1 MTISNTSMQSALLI
15 SDMPANASLGGQMNI
30 QVSTADG
37 EQISLSEKDFF
48 SMLSQNLI
56 QLVSDEDGQVID
68 NKELM
73 TMIGEF
79 DDDMETVLDDSLSA
93 QWMQFLKS
101 HFSEQTETGSPVKL
115 MVKDTDQ
122 DEEDVISLIENV
134 SVDSAGINPLAPAM
148 LIPVTN
154 PKGDALPPG
163 RQSLSTLTPQISAV
177 AQINAGQTA
186 AESDSL
192 SDIGPDESDIDSK
205 SLINRENAKNSA
217 EVVNIRQ
224 QLTATDTVT
233 IKTVENGANPI
244 QASVATQIS
253 QTPNSASQVMPAHL
267 HSISASANS
276 QQWGDAL
283 GERVSFLINQKLN
296 NAEIRIDP
304 PHLGKLD
311 IQIHIKDDS
320 AHVVIHTQHAQTR
333 DLVESSSLR
342 LREILQDAGYS
353 NVDVNVS
360 HRDSSSNQNAS
371 GDSQSGAN
379 SEQSIAQ
386 DSSNASMAA
395 MQQASIVLANGR
407 IDYFA

>member
-1 MTISNTSMQSALLI
+1 MMTISNTSMQSALLL

-37 EQISLSEKDFF
+37 EQISLSENDFF
-48 SMLSQNLI
+48 SMLNQNLI
-56 QLVSDEDGQVID
+56 QLVSDENGQVID

-73 TMIGEF
+73 AMIGEF
-79 DDDMETVLDDSLSA
+79 DGDMGTAQDDSLPA

-101 HFSEQTETGSPVKL
+101 HFSDQAETGSAVKL

-122 DEEDVISLIENV
+122 DEEDVISLIDNV
-134 SVDSAGINPLAPAM
+134 SSDSVDIDPVAIPIV
-148 LIPVTN
+148 IPVSN
-154 PKGDALPPG
+154 ADGGALPPG
-163 RQSLSTLTPQISAV
+163 RQSLSSRALQISAV
-177 AQINAGQTA
+177 TKLDAGQTTVA
-186 AESDSL
+186 VDF
-192 SDIGPDESDIDSK
+192 ESDIDPK
-205 SLINRENAKNSA
+205 ELISSENAKNEALAKNAS

-224 QLTATDTVT
+224 QVTATDTLT
-233 IKTVENGANPI
+233 IKSVDNPL
-244 QASVATQIS
+244 QTGVTTQIS
-253 QTPNSASQVMPAHL
+253 QTPNTASQVLPAHL
-267 HSISASANS
+267 QSMSVSASANN

-311 IQIHIKDDS
+311 IQIHLKDDS
-320 AHVVIHTQHAQTR
+320 AQVVIHTQHAQTR
-333 DLVESSSLR
+333 DLVENSSLR

-371 GDSQSGAN
+371 GDSQSGAD

-386 DSSNASMAA
+386 DSSNTSMAA
-395 MQQASIVLANGR
+395 MQQASIAVASGR

>member
-30 QVSTADG
+30 QVPTADG

-79 DDDMETVLDDSLSA
+79 DADMETVLDDSLSA

-134 SVDSAGINPLAPAM
+134 SVDSADINPLVPAM

-163 RQSLSTLTPQISAV
+163 RQSLSTLAPQISAV